1 MPTAALMR
9 QGKEKR
15 AMTITRNEHRITWT
29 SASGKQYDE
38 AIPDIWLAGFC
49 TYHDCSVEQAVA
61 WWMQQSEMD
70 ELS

>member
-1 MPTAALMR
+1 
-9 QGKEKR
+9 
-15 AMTITRNEHRITWT
+15 MTITRNEHRITWT